1 MVKLKKNKIFF
12 GTAKVGERGQIVIP
26 KEAREMFK
34 IKPNDSILVIGDKE
48 KGLVIAKS
56 GIMKKFAS
64 QVMGSFSIYD
74 HQDNNFSAKAK

>member
-1 MVKLKKNKIFF
+1 MAKTKKNRLFF

-48 KGLVIAKS
+48 KGLVIAKT

-64 QVMGSFSIYD
+64 QVMESFSVYEQ
-74 HQDNNFSAKAK
+74 QDNLSSKGK